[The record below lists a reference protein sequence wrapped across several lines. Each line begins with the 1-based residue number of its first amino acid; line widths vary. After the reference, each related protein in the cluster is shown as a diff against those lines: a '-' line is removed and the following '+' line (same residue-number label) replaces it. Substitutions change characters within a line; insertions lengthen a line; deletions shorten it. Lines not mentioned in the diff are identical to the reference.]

1 MKRIAQT
8 IRLRPEHREEYLRLH
23 SAVWPGVEA
32 ALHRANIRNYSI
44 YLHGDVL
51 FAYMEYHGEDFEAD
65 MATIEA
71 DPETQRWWKLT
82 DPCQEPFPD
91 RGEGR
96 QWSELPEIWHLSPPG
111 DDATA

>member
-8 IRLRPEHREEYLRLH
+8 IRLRPAHREEYLRLH
-23 SAVWPGVEA
+23 SAVWPTVEA
-32 ALHRANIRNYSI
+32 ALLRANIRNYSI

-51 FAYMEYHGEDFEAD
+51 FAYMEYIGEDFEAD
-65 MATIEA
+65 MASIEA
-71 DPETQRWWKLT
+71 DPETQRWWTLT

-96 QWSELPEIWHLSPPG
+96 QWTELPEVWHLSAP
-111 DDATA
+111 DDTTA